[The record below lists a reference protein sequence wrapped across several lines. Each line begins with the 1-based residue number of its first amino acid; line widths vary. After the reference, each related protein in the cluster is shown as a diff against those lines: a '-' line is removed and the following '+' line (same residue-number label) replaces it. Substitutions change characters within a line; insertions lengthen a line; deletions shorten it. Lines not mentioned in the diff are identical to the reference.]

1 MGFRGGPLSNFLLSR
16 NLFIVRC
23 EFTPR
28 GNRFFA
34 PLEAFGE
41 LLHKSLF
48 NYIFSLV
55 SKTVF
60 GLSLRR
66 LVQKLFN
73 RVQNFRD
80 KDPVYLRRDRAKNIL
95 YYGKEV

>member
-1 MGFRGGPLSNFLLSR
+1 MLSR
-16 NLFIVRC
+16 NLFIVRSV
-23 EFTPR
+23 FTPR
-28 GNRFFA
+28 GNRFFV

-41 LLHKSLF
+41 LLHKTLF

-73 RVQNFRD
+73 RDQKIKIR
-80 KDPVYLRRDRAKNIL
+80 DPVYLRRDRGKNIL
-95 YYGKEV
+95 YYGKEVA